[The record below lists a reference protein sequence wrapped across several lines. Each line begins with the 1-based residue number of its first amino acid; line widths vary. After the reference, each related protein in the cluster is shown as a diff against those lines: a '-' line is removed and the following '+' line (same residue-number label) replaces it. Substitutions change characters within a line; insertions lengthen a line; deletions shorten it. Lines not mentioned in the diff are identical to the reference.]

1 MAADKTP
8 KKPQEPRADDEQRSL
23 PAGGIGTLKIRVFAS
38 EQRNGDDVVRRAK
51 VTVTGP
57 QGADDKQTL
66 TGETNESGELM
77 LEVPA
82 GRWLVEASAFGV
94 HDKSEWKEVKPR
106 CETCVELLL
115 DIDLHISTSAITEAG
130 DDPKFHRAGTLIL
143 ARAECTPD
151 ESALETVAFEWSVSG
166 GNILED
172 RETATGREIHIDTS
186 GARGR
191 LDIAVAMIGGDGRVS
206 RGTALMIAPAVPVP
220 VAGAVNVG
228 LRRSATTVTPDLP
241 LWVVIRN
248 STDGLSFKNYQRYI
262 DVVLCDASTDGLN
275 DGFLAQTAF
284 SPRDEFQ
291 RLKRRRF
298 LPFCDSDAYRLLK
311 VATEAFVMVNCG
323 VALTSYP
330 PFDREDLELL
340 VGRTGI
346 DGLGMD
352 RFERLWKGYLERVNG
367 TSLLTLPYLALI
379 ASKFPDARVK
389 SRAFSAL
396 RDVDIAEPGY
406 GLLGQ
411 KLSEPCLVE
420 LLWSYWHEEAMLV
433 QSMNAISF
441 RFQNR
446 RARHG
451 DPLANMEISPL
462 RPLNNLLW
470 GYIQDE
476 QHRLTVMRRADEYDH
491 QYGLRLEGR
500 AAPHYRTADSR
511 VQFLRAFHNLLH
523 LSAVFFQ
530 KDDDTTVLADAFPVL
545 NALKEVHLILS
556 QGAHNQFG
564 DLPVT
569 ARVEMLMQ
577 QWILARPEFADFLP
591 TRAMVAYPEPWMDRV
606 DAMKRLQG
614 WSDVNVLHFRDLG
627 VFGEKL
633 LLTIRYGS
641 WVDVHDPDQAKNWLR
656 AWRPEIQGYIHAYR
670 AVTGADVTTEPVNA
684 ALPSALLQQRLAQQP
699 RARAYLGNPGL

>member
-8 KKPQEPRADDEQRSL
+8 HEPK
-23 PAGGIGTLKIRVFAS
+23 GTLAIHVFAS
-38 EQRNGDDVVRRAK
+38 ERRDEREVVRRAR

-57 QGADDKQTL
+57 SGAEGSAPIG
-66 TGETNESGELM
+66 GETDESGRLV
-77 LEVPA
+77 LEVPP
-82 GRWLVEASAFGV
+82 GRWQVTATAFGLTTTAESV
-94 HDKSEWKEVKPR
+94 EVRPK
-106 CETCVELLL
+106 CETGVDLVL
-115 DIDLHISTSAITEAG
+115 DINLHVSLKVVDDGAADAEAR
-130 DDPKFHRAGTLIL
+130 FYRAGTII
-143 ARAECTPD
+143 AASAEASPSD
-151 ESALETVAFEWSVSG
+151 RELGPVSFEWTVTAGS
-166 GNILED
+166 ILEEGSSASGSD
-172 RETATGREIHIDTS
+172 VLIDTS
-186 GARGR
+186 AARGR
-191 LDIAVAMIGGDGRVS
+191 VEISVTMVS
-206 RGTALMIAPAVPVP
+206 RDNARTSSGASMLIAPAATVPV
-220 VAGAVNVG
+220 GGSFNVG
-228 LRRSATTVTPDLP
+228 LRRSASVVTPDLP
-241 LWVVIRN
+241 LWIVIRN
-248 STDGLSFKNYQRYI
+248 STDGLSFKNYQRYV
-262 DVVLCDASTDGLN
+262 DLVLCDAAAEGLA
-275 DGFLAQTAF
+275 DGFVGKSTLPAQAEYE
-284 SPRDEFQ
+284 D
-291 RLKRRRF
+291 LKRRRF
-298 LPFCDSDAYRLLK
+298 LPFSDSDAYRLLK

-323 VALTSYP
+323 IALTSYP
-330 PFDREDLELL
+330 PFDQGELDVL
-340 VGRTGI
+340 IGRTGV
-346 DGLGMD
+346 DNLGMT
-352 RFERLWKGYLERVNG
+352 RFEGLWKGYLERING
-367 TSLLTLPYLALI
+367 TRHVTLPYLALI

-389 SRAFSAL
+389 SRIFKGV
-396 RDVDIAEPGY
+396 RDADLPELCY

-420 LLWSYWHEEAMLV
+420 LIWSYWHEEAMLV
-433 QSMNAISF
+433 QSMNAISL

-500 AAPHYRTADSR
+500 AAPQYRTADSR
-511 VQFLRAFHNLLH
+511 VQFLRAFHNLLY
-523 LSAVFFQ
+523 LSSVFFQ

-606 DAMKRLQG
+606 DAMKKVQG
-614 WSDVNVLHFRDLG
+614 WSDVNVLHFRDLA

-670 AVTGADVTTEPVNA
+670 AVTGADVTCEPVCA
-684 ALPSALLQQRLAQQP
+684 TPPSALLQQRLAQQP
-699 RARAYLGNPGL
+699 RPRAFFGNTGF